1 MRRFIIERE
10 MPDIGS
16 AARQALKE
24 AAQKSNEVLTGM
36 GPDIQ
41 WDHSYV
47 TGDKIFC
54 VYLALDESL
63 IHKHAELS
71 GFPANKV
78 TEVKRIIDTTMARG
92 D

>member
-10 MPDIGS
+10 MPEIGS
-16 AARQALKE
+16 AGREAFKE

-47 TGDKIFC
+47 CGDKLFC
-54 VYLALDESL
+54 VYLAQDESL

-71 GFPANKV
+71 GFPANIV
-78 TEVKRIIDTTMARG
+78 TEVKRIIDPTTAMG

>member
-1 MRRFIIERE
+1 MRRYLIERE
-10 MPDIGS
+10 MPAIGS
-16 AARQALKE
+16 AERETFKA
-24 AAQKSNEVLTGM
+24 AAQKSNEVLTEL

-54 VYLALDESL
+54 VYLAKNEGL
-63 IHKHAELS
+63 IHKHAEKS

-78 TEVKRIIDTTMARG
+78 TEVKRIIDPTTARG

>member
-1 MRRFIIERE
+1 MRRFVIERE
-10 MPDIGS
+10 MPEIGS
-16 AARQALKE
+16 ADRE
-24 AAQKSNEVLTGM
+24 AFKAASQKSNEVLDELGS
-36 GPDIQ
+36 DIQ

-54 VYLALDESL
+54 VYLAKSEEL
-63 IHKHAELS
+63 IHKHAELA

-78 TEVKRIIDTTMARG
+78 TEVKRIIDPTTALG

>member
-1 MRRFIIERE
+1 MRRFLIERE
-10 MPDIGS
+10 MPEIGS
-16 AARQALKE
+16 ADREEFK
-24 AAQKSNEVLTGM
+24 AASQKSNEVLTEL

-54 VYLALDESL
+54 VYLAKNEEL

-78 TEVKRIIDTTMARG
+78 TEVKRIIDPTTALG

>member
-1 MRRFIIERE
+1 MRRFVIERE

-16 AARQALKE
+16 AARETFKE
-24 AAQKSNEVLTGM
+24 AARKSNEVLTGL

-47 TGDKIFC
+47 TGDKLFC
-54 VYLALDESL
+54 VYLAQDESL
-63 IHKHAELS
+63 IHKHAKLS
-71 GFPANKV
+71 GFPANTV
-78 TEVKRIIDTTMARG
+78 TEVKRIIDPTTARG